1 MTDLGKIRLG
11 SRSMSY
17 SILAENEEKRLSPSL
32 PWLCC
37 FALFTAWQ
45 IGVFSYSGAA
55 LAVEGRLPL
64 DIDAGNFTPLIS
76 LGYILSIAWMLVFP
90 RRIVWAERIMAVAAL
105 LAALALYLPLAHEA
119 RTLFFLAQ
127 LFCCCV
133 MIGFET
139 ALIVGLFSE
148 QAAVKHLLVAYGL
161 IFFLAAL
168 MQNNFLEVPY
178 WAFQHFNVAALIL
191 QILFYWKLP
200 AKVWPDFVRRG
211 TVLVCPTRLF
221 VGLFTLCF
229 LGNIMISFGISVA
242 ESVRHGLFVFYTS
255 FAIFAVAGYALLRRS
270 GLSPLRFASISVV
283 VSVTGFIVAMVAL
296 YIPALALPAC
306 VLLGPG
312 TASCILIPYY
322 GVVMTK
328 RYPSRFISPAII
340 GISFIASVLLLA
352 WLIEAFRE
360 NTTLLYTLYLAIAVA
375 MAVVYLFLEPYLLY
389 SFRGRPLISDEE
401 IAGIARTEADS
412 AAENTAVEPPQTAP
426 PEPALTEPLTTS
438 PLLTESLLTT
448 RQRNLAANAFD
459 KLSAKELAIAELL
472 MQGFNYE
479 VICSRLHISKNT
491 AYWYRRQLFD
501 KLQIGSLQEL
511 FALAEKQERDG
522 D

>member
-1 MTDLGKIRLG
+1 
-11 SRSMSY
+11 MSC
-17 SILAENEEKRLSPSL
+17 SILAENEGKRLSPGL

-64 DIDAGNFTPLIS
+64 GIDAGNFTPLIS

-90 RRIVWAERIMAVAAL
+90 RRILWAERVMAGAAL
-105 LAALALYLPLAHEA
+105 LAALALCLPLPHET
-119 RTLFFLAQ
+119 RTLFFLTQ

-148 QAAVKHLLVAYGL
+148 KAAVEHLLVAYGL
-161 IFFLAAL
+161 IFIIAAL
-168 MQNNFLEVPY
+168 MQNNFFEVPY
-178 WAFQHFNVAALIL
+178 WAFQYFNATALAL

-200 AKVWPDFVRRG
+200 ANVWPEFVG
-211 TVLVCPTRLF
+211 KKTSLVCPVRLF
-221 VGLFTLCF
+221 AGLLTLCF
-229 LGNIMISFGISVA
+229 LGNILISFGISVA
-242 ESVRHGLFVFYTS
+242 ESVEHGLFVFYMS
-255 FAIFAVAGYALLRRS
+255 FAVFAIMGYTLLLRF

-283 VSVTGFIVAMVAL
+283 VSVTGFIVAIVAL
-296 YIPALALPAC
+296 YIPILALPAC

-312 TASCILIPYY
+312 TAACILIPYY

-340 GISFIASVLLLA
+340 GISFAASVLLLA
-352 WLIEAFRE
+352 WLIEVFRE

-401 IAGIARTEADS
+401 ITGIAQAEA
-412 AAENTAVEPPQTAP
+412 AAENAELPRA
-426 PEPALTEPLTTS
+426 EPAPAEQPPLTE
-438 PLLTESLLTT
+438 

-459 KLSAKELAIAELL
+459 KLSSKELAIAELL
-472 MQGFNYE
+472 MQGFKYE
-479 VICSRLHISKNT
+479 VICSRLHIGRNT

-501 KLQIGSLQEL
+501 KLQIASLPEM
-511 FALAEKQERDG
+511 FALAEKRGRDG
-522 D
+522 ED

>member
-1 MTDLGKIRLG
+1 
-11 SRSMSY
+11 MSY
-17 SILAENEEKRLSPSL
+17 SILAENEGKRLSPGL

-76 LGYILSIAWMLVFP
+76 LGYILSLAWMLVFP
-90 RRIVWAERIMAVAAL
+90 RRIVWAERVMAGAAL
-105 LAALALYLPLAHEA
+105 LAALTLYLPLRHEA

-148 QAAVKHLLVAYGL
+148 EAAVKHLLVAYGL
-161 IFFLAAL
+161 IFVLAAL
-168 MQNNFLEVPY
+168 MQNNFREVPY
-178 WAFQHFNVAALIL
+178 WAFQHFNAAALAL
-191 QILFYWKLP
+191 QLLFYWKLP
-200 AKVWPDFVRRG
+200 ANVWPEFVRRRRG
-211 TVLVCPTRLF
+211 TVSRGQGSAGEPVSEGPVCPTRLF

-229 LGNIMISFGISVA
+229 LGNILISFGISVA
-242 ESVRHGLFVFYTS
+242 ESVKHGLFGFYIS
-255 FAIFAVAGYALLRRS
+255 FAVFAVAGYSLLRRF

-283 VSVTGFIVAMVAL
+283 VSVTGFICAIVAL
-296 YIPALALPAC
+296 YVPALALPAC

-312 TASCILIPYY
+312 TAACILIPYY
-322 GVVMTK
+322 GVVMAK

-340 GISFIASVLLLA
+340 GISFVASVLLLA
-352 WLIEAFRE
+352 WLIEVFRE

-389 SFRGRPLISDEE
+389 SFRGRPLVSDEE
-401 IAGIARTEADS
+401 IAGIARTEA
-412 AAENTAVEPPQTAP
+412 AAENAAAESPLAPP
-426 PEPALTEPLTTS
+426 PEPVLTE
-438 PLLTESLLTT
+438 

-459 KLSAKELAIAELL
+459 KLSSKELAIAELL
-472 MQGFNYE
+472 MQGFRYE
-479 VICSRLHISKNT
+479 VICSRLCISKNT

-511 FALAEKQERDG
+511 FALTGKRDR

>member
-1 MTDLGKIRLG
+1 
-11 SRSMSY
+11 
-17 SILAENEEKRLSPSL
+17 
-32 PWLCC
+32 
-37 FALFTAWQ
+37 
-45 IGVFSYSGAA
+45 VFSYSGAA

-64 DIDAGNFTPLIS
+64 GIDAGNFTPLIS

-90 RRIVWAERIMAVAAL
+90 RRILWAERVMAGAAL

-119 RTLFFLAQ
+119 RTLVFLAQ
-127 LFCCCV
+127 LLCGCV
-133 MIGFET
+133 MIGFDT

-178 WAFQHFNVAALIL
+178 WAFQHFNVVALLL

-211 TVLVCPTRLF
+211 TALVCPTRLF

-229 LGNIMISFGISVA
+229 LGNILISFGISVA

-255 FAIFAVAGYALLRRS
+255 FAVFAVTGYALLRRF

-296 YIPALALPAC
+296 YVPVLALPAC
-306 VLLGPG
+306 ALLGPG
-312 TASCILIPYY
+312 TAACILIPYY

-340 GISFIASVLLLA
+340 GISFVASVLLLA

-401 IAGIARTEADS
+401 IAGIARTETGAVTEN
-412 AAENTAVEPPQTAP
+412 AANVTVEPLQAELPAP
-426 PEPALTEPLTTS
+426 PLTA
-438 PLLTESLLTT
+438 PLLTDPLLTAPLLT
-448 RQRNLAANAFD
+448 DRQRNLAANAFD

-472 MQGFNYE
+472 MQGFKYE

-511 FALAEKQERDG
+511 FALAEKRERDG